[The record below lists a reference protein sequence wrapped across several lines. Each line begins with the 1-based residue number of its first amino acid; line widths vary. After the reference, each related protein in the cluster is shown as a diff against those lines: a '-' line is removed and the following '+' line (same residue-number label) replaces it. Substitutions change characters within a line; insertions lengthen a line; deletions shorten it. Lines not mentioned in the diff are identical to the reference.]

1 MVPNACRRARLA
13 TLRESVVGIVKSL
26 FGSGLA
32 GVGSVG
38 TVALPNGAQKL
49 RIYPGAGRHEPS
61 ERCQDRKSLEG
72 RPHRFRAG
80 ISPGQLFAERGV
92 VSLWLSMTPPQAQ
105 PKFQLVNTP
114 DYRES
119 YANSVQ
125 IRVNLWDFFLM
136 FGTVNQTSPDNVL
149 IHNFQGV
156 YLSPQQAKALLN
168 ILTQNI
174 SQYEATFG
182 EIKLE
187 PHGQTG
193 AIQ

>member
-1 MVPNACRRARLA
+1 M
-13 TLRESVVGIVKSL
+13 
-26 FGSGLA
+26 
-32 GVGSVG
+32 
-38 TVALPNGAQKL
+38 
-49 RIYPGAGRHEPS
+49 
-61 ERCQDRKSLEG
+61 
-72 RPHRFRAG
+72 
-80 ISPGQLFAERGV
+80 V
-92 VSLWLSMTPPQAQ
+92 VSMTSPQAQ

-136 FGTVNQTSPDNVL
+136 FGTVNQTSPENVL

-187 PHGQTG
+187 PHGPTG